1 MKLFIASCNLAKQG
15 TKDGRSWSLYKISD
29 PKGVQYST
37 FDAKYVGMVGQEVDV
52 VVEEKAVEKNGKSY
66 VNRTIIEPKRG
77 NGNGAGTEFIFTG
90 YITELKKLNSKI
102 DELHKMVSDL
112 VVEPSEPDRLSENG
126 GPSDLP
132 F

>member
-15 TKDGRSWSLYKISD
+15 MKDGRRWSLYKISD

-37 FDAKYVGMVGQEVDV
+37 FDAKYIGMVGQEVDV
-52 VVEEKAVEKNGKSY
+52 NVEEKAVEKNGKTY
-66 VNRTIIEPKRG
+66 VNRTIIEAKRG
-77 NGNGAGTEFIFTG
+77 NGAGSGAGMEFIF
-90 YITELKKLNSKI
+90 TELKKLNGKI
-102 DELHKMVSDL
+102 DEIHKMVSDL

-126 GPSDLP
+126 VPTDLP